1 MDIDINELRV
11 FKTIVEEDGFNRAAR
26 KLHRTPS
33 AVSQSLA
40 NLEHKLDTRLIL
52 RGPPLTLTGAGERLL
67 EHATMVLRE
76 QDAVLEDLKHIV
88 RSGSER
94 LSIATNAT
102 IAHFFGEQLLR
113 RFCLD
118 HPDCKLKVDVIPSRE
133 IVSAVISGRYE
144 LGFGPFQHR
153 MPGEY
158 ETHEL
163 FHEERH
169 LVMSRSHEA
178 YAATQ
183 AGDRPDLSGLVLI
196 TSYLD
201 DPELRPSMDRLR
213 NAFREV
219 WEISDMRLRFA
230 LVNQGFGATFV
241 GDRNLR
247 DNELCRE
254 MVPIRGFP
262 FSVIERRVGLYYSSR
277 RPLSPGGR
285 AFVDLCSGF
294 WSNATGPAVR

>member
-26 KLHRTPS
+26 RLHRTQS

-40 NLEHKLDTRLIL
+40 NLEHKLDTRLIV

-67 EHATMVLRE
+67 NHAAVVLRE

-88 RSGSER
+88 RGESER

-102 IAHFFGEQLLR
+102 IAHFFGEHLLT
-113 RFCLD
+113 RFCAA

-158 ETHEL
+158 ETREL
-163 FHEERH
+163 FREQRH
-169 LVMSRSHEA
+169 LVMSRSH
-178 YAATQ
+178 AAVGETQ
-183 AGDRPDLSGLVLI
+183 NGHSSDLSRLVLI

-230 LVNQGFGATFV
+230 LVNRGLGATFV

-247 DNELCRE
+247 ENELCRQ
-254 MVPIRGFP
+254 MVPIEGFA

-277 RPLSPGGR
+277 RPLSAGGR
-285 AFVDLCSGF
+285 AFLNLCVEF
-294 WSNATGPAVR
+294 WSNA